1 MPEQKEFISIDGI
14 AMSARAIFMPSNN
27 YNGGCFMDSN
37 DLKFVESRIDYK
49 FKNTDLLQ
57 QAFIRRSYSKECG
70 GENNEVLEF
79 IGDKVLDMVVVKWL
93 ISQNGFFCSQTKE
106 FNRNNDWD
114 EFCSKR
120 DEHQLT
126 QDKKWLVCKE
136 TLAERIDIMGLAK
149 FLIMGK
155 GDSKNNIQN
164 QPSVKEDLFEAIL
177 GAVALDS
184 KWDMKVLENTVD
196 IMLDPYSTLYDVR
209 DYYSEILKFSGE
221 LPDLRYSHET
231 YCRADGIGGM
241 QIRVTCFL
249 KLYYTVKS
257 LYSTNSYSRQLKQI
271 SGQGNTKSVARREA
285 CKKAYEFLKEHNL
298 LPTIK
303 DEIDAPDIN
312 KAINQLEILA
322 RRGYFSLPEYKFS
335 NEHDDNGNP
344 TWKCECHIDEADYY
358 YWSTQST
365 KKAAKKQAAF
375 DMLNYVLEHF

>member
-93 ISQNGFFCSQTKE
+93 ISQNGYFCSQTKE
-106 FNRNNDWD
+106 FNRNNDWN

-196 IMLDPYSTLYDVR
+196 IMLDPFSTLYDVR
-209 DYYSEILKFSGE
+209 DYYSEIQEWSKEVIDF
-221 LPDLRYSHET
+221 RYYQSYYSKVSCSFT
-231 YCRADGIGGM
+231 
-241 QIRVTCFL
+241 
-249 KLYYTVKS
+249 LYYEEES
-257 LYSTNSYSRQLKQI
+257 RYYNSNRLVRRSIQI
-271 SGQGNTKSVARREA
+271 SGQGITKSLARNDA
-285 CKKAYEFLKEHNL
+285 CKKAYDFLNERGL

-365 KKAAKKQAAF
+365 QKAAKKQAAF

>member
-164 QPSVKEDLFEAIL
+164 QNYKVNNNMVINEGNEEIINEQKKEIQRLNNL
-177 GAVALDS
+177 
-184 KWDMKVLENTVD
+184 
-196 IMLDPYSTLYDVR
+196 
-209 DYYSEILKFSGE
+209 
-221 LPDLRYSHET
+221 
-231 YCRADGIGGM
+231 
-241 QIRVTCFL
+241 
-249 KLYYTVKS
+249 
-257 LYSTNSYSRQLKQI
+257 LKQ
-271 SGQGNTKSVARREA
+271 RE
-285 CKKAYEFLKEHNL
+285 
-298 LPTIK
+298 
-303 DEIDAPDIN
+303 
-312 KAINQLEILA
+312 LEISNLNDEKNKMQ
-322 RRGYFSLPEYKFS
+322 EYIEELEQKI
-335 NEHDDNGNP
+335 NGFL
-344 TWKCECHIDEADYY
+344 ELD
-358 YWSTQST
+358 
-365 KKAAKKQAAF
+365 KAK
-375 DMLNYVLEHF
+375 E

>member
-1 MPEQKEFISIDGI
+1 
-14 AMSARAIFMPSNN
+14 
-27 YNGGCFMDSN
+27 MDSN

-49 FKNTDLLQ
+49 FNNTDLLQ

-93 ISQNGFFCSQTKE
+93 ISQNGYFCSQTKE

-196 IMLDPYSTLYDVR
+196 IMLDPFSTLYDVR
-209 DYYSEILKFSGE
+209 DYYSEIQEWSKEVIDF
-221 LPDLRYSHET
+221 RYYQSYYSKVSCSFT
-231 YCRADGIGGM
+231 
-241 QIRVTCFL
+241 
-249 KLYYTVKS
+249 LYYEEES
-257 LYSTNSYSRQLKQI
+257 RYYNSNRLVRRSIQI
-271 SGQGNTKSVARREA
+271 SGQGITKSLARNDA
-285 CKKAYEFLKEHNL
+285 CKKAYDFLNERGL

-358 YWSTQST
+358 FFTTAST
-365 KKAAKKQAAF
+365 KKKAKKQVAF

>member
-93 ISQNGFFCSQTKE
+93 ISQNGYFCSQTKE

-196 IMLDPYSTLYDVR
+196 IMLDPFSTLYDVR
-209 DYYSEILKFSGE
+209 DYYSEIQEWSKEVIDF
-221 LPDLRYSHET
+221 RYYQSYYSNVSCSFT
-231 YCRADGIGGM
+231 
-241 QIRVTCFL
+241 
-249 KLYYTVKS
+249 LYYEEES
-257 LYSTNSYSRQLKQI
+257 RYYNSNRLVRRSIQI
-271 SGQGNTKSVARREA
+271 SGQGITKSLARNDA
-285 CKKAYEFLKEHNL
+285 CKKAYDFLNERGL

-344 TWKCECHIDEADYY
+344 TWRCECHIDEADYY